1 MCIDARLIS
10 QLWHINVSDKKD
22 PSQRECCLCRQSKD
36 IGINNTCLHNCT
48 YCYATTSPDIAQRRF
63 KEHDQ
68 KSPILFGDI
77 DLLLGKPSYY
87 RVPIANENPKQG
99 KLIM

>member
-10 QLWHINVSDKKD
+10 QLWHINVSDK
-22 PSQRECCLCRQSKD
+22 
-36 IGINNTCLHNCT
+36 NNTCLHNCT